1 VSILPFL
8 HAVVGREHLT
18 AERAQAAMRAIL
30 SGEATTAQIAAFL
43 VALRM
48 KGETA
53 DEVRGFAEAMR
64 EKACLA
70 EAGLGDRPVID
81 TCGTGG
87 DGGRTFNVS
96 TVAAFVVAGC
106 GVAVAKHGNRSL
118 SSQCGS
124 ADLLEELGVRIQVGV
139 EEATEALRQAGIGFY
154 FAPQIHPAMK
164 YAQPAR
170 AELKM
175 RTVFNLLGPLTN
187 PAGASYQLIGAPSLE
202 AAELMARALSGMAR
216 IRRALVVH
224 GRDGLD
230 EITTTSETDGFVVTP
245 GRVEAVVLTPEQF
258 GVRRVGLEAI
268 SGGDRAANARIATEI
283 LRGEEGPRRDIVVV
297 NAAAAL
303 WVCGV
308 SPDLLSA
315 VAAARISITSGAALA
330 RLEHLRTIHIAG

>member
-1 VSILPFL
+1 MSILPFL
-8 HAVVGREHLT
+8 HAVVARENLT
-18 AERAQAAMRAIL
+18 AERAHAAMLAIL
-30 SGEATTAQIAAFL
+30 SGEATTPQIAAFL

-53 DEVRGFAEAMR
+53 EEVRGFANAMR
-64 EKACLA
+64 ERANLA
-70 EAGLGDRPVID
+70 DAGLGDQPVID

-96 TVAAFVVAGC
+96 TIAAFVVAGC

-124 ADLLEELGVRIQVGV
+124 ADLLEELGVHIHAGV
-139 EEATEALRQAGIGFY
+139 DEATEALRQTGIGFY

-187 PAGASYQLIGAPSLE
+187 PASASYQLIGAPSVE
-202 AAELMARALSGMAR
+202 AASLMAGALAGMPR
-216 IRRALVVH
+216 IKRALVVH

-230 EITTTSETDGFVVTP
+230 EITITTETDGFLVTP
-245 GRVEAVVLTPEQF
+245 GEVQPIVLAPEEF
-258 GVRRVGLEAI
+258 GVQRATLDEI
-268 SGGDRAANARIATEI
+268 SGGDRAMNAGIARDI
-283 LRGEEGPRRDIVVV
+283 LSGSGGPRRDIVLV
-297 NAAAAL
+297 NSAAAL
-303 WVCGV
+303 FVCGA
-308 SPDLLSA
+308 SPDYLSGI
-315 VAAARISITSGAALA
+315 AAAENSIASGAALQ
-330 RLEHLRTIHIAG
+330 RLDHLRTIHLAR